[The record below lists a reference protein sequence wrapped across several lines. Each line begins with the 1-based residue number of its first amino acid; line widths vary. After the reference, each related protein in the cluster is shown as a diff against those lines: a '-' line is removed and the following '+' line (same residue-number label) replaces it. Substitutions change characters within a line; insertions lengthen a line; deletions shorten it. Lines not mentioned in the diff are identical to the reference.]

1 MILSLILTQ
10 LCEVGTVIFIL
21 YMKKQDQSARI
32 CLKLVLTGDLSQVSA
47 DRVPALVEVI
57 LVPLLLKEDDF
68 RQFYAQASAL

>member
-1 MILSLILTQ
+1 
-10 LCEVGTVIFIL
+10 
-21 YMKKQDQSARI
+21 MKKQDQSARI